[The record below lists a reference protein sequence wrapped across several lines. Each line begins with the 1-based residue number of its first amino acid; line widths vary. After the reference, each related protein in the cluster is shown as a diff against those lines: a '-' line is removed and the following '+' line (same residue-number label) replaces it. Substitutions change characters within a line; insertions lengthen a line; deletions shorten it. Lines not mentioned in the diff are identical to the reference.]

1 MKRFNH
7 FYKLIKEQE
16 EIGDPMGGD
25 NGLQMEPNFDLPA
38 KVVEPLAGQKEQA
51 APGSLDDKFKSFIE
65 FHVQLRAF
73 HWATES
79 FSQHNGAG
87 LTYEAVDET
96 LDALVE
102 SYQGYV
108 GRINLAGQYT
118 ILNFAD
124 INTDEW
130 LSSIMEKIE
139 EFRKEITYSD
149 VQNLLDELLASVS
162 KFKYL
167 LSLNK

>member
-16 EIGDPMGGD
+16 EVGDPMGID
-25 NGLQMEPNFDLPA
+25 NELEMEPDFPVPA
-38 KVVEPLAGQKEQA
+38 KEMQPLPGEKG
-51 APGSLDDKFKSFIE
+51 GSLDDKFKCFVE

-79 FSQHNGAG
+79 FAQHEAAG
-87 LTYEAVDET
+87 KTYESIDGI

-108 GRINLAGQYT
+108 GRINISGQYT
-118 ILNFAD
+118 ILNFSD
-124 INTDEW
+124 INTDTW
-130 LSSIMEKIE
+130 LSGIMDKIE
-139 EFRKEITYSD
+139 DFRKQIEYSD
-149 VQNLLDELLASVS
+149 VLNLLDELLAAVS